1 MIKKV
6 LNGKELAERLNSEL
20 KNKINLDYQK
30 TGIRPKLAA
39 ILVGDDP
46 ASKLYINIKRKTCAR
61 LGIDSIL
68 INLNKD
74 ITNTELFTKINDLN
88 SDTTVH
94 GIILQLPLPEKF
106 KPFTL
111 EFIEKIDPLKDV
123 DGLHPINKGKL
134 FDYNEEIVPATPK
147 GIITL
152 LEYYNVELKGK
163 HVVIINRSNLVGKP
177 LIFMFL
183 KRNATVTICHTS
195 TSDLE
200 SHIKK
205 ADILVVAIGQA
216 DFITKDKIK
225 EGVVIIDV
233 GTSRVNGKTRG
244 DVKFE
249 DVFDIVGAISP
260 NPGGVGPMTVSFL
273 LQNTYNAYKRQ
284 IRE

>member
-1 MIKKV
+1 MGKI
-6 LNGKELAERLNSEL
+6 LNGKELAEKLNSEL
-20 KNKINLDYQK
+20 KNKINLDYK
-30 TGIRPKLAA
+30 RTGIKPKLAA

-46 ASKLYINIKRKTCAR
+46 ASKLYINIKRKTCAEI
-61 LGIDSIL
+61 GIESTL
-68 INLNKD
+68 VTLNRES
-74 ITNTELFTKINDLN
+74 TNVELFTKIRELN
-88 SDTTVH
+88 NDTTVH
-94 GIILQLPLPEKF
+94 GIILQLPLPINF

-163 HVVIINRSNLVGKP
+163 HVVIVNRSNLVGKP

-195 TSDLE
+195 TSHLE

-205 ADILVVAIGQA
+205 ADILVVAIGQP

-225 EGVVIIDV
+225 EGAIIIDV
-233 GTSRVNGKTRG
+233 GTSRVDGKTRG

-249 DVFDIVGAISP
+249 DVFERCSWITP

>member
-1 MIKKV
+1 MGKI
-6 LNGKELAERLNSEL
+6 LNGKELAARLNLEL
-20 KNKINLDYQK
+20 KNKINLDYQRTSVK
-30 TGIRPKLAA
+30 PKLAA
-39 ILVGDDP
+39 ILVGEDP
-46 ASKLYINIKRKTCAR
+46 ASELYIRIKRKTCAEV
-61 LGIDSIL
+61 GIDSIL
-68 INLNKD
+68 INLNGEV
-74 ITNTELFTKINDLN
+74 TNTELSTKISELN
-88 SDTTVH
+88 KDTTVH
-94 GIILQLPLPEKF
+94 GIILQLPLPVKF
-106 KPFTL
+106 KPFTI
-111 EFIEKIDPLKDV
+111 EFIDKIDPLKDV

-152 LEYYNVELKGK
+152 LESYNVELKGK

-205 ADILVVAIGQA
+205 ADILVVAIGQP

-244 DVKFE
+244 DVKFD
-249 DVFDIVGAISP
+249 DVFDKCSWITP
-260 NPGGVGPMTVSFL
+260 NPGGIGPMTVSFL

-284 IRE
+284 ISE

>member
-1 MIKKV
+1 MGNI

-20 KNKINLDYQK
+20 KRKINLDFQK

-46 ASKLYINIKRKTCAR
+46 ASKLYINIKRKTCAEI
-61 LGIDSIL
+61 GIDSVL
-68 INLNKD
+68 VNLNMED
-74 ITNTELFTKINDLN
+74 TNTKLFTEINNLN
-88 SDTTVH
+88 NDTTVH
-94 GIILQLPLPEKF
+94 GIILQLPLPAKF

-123 DGLHPINKGKL
+123 DGLHPTNKGKL

-152 LEYYNVELKGK
+152 LEYYKVELKGK

-195 TSDLE
+195 TLDLE
-200 SHIKK
+200 SYIKK
-205 ADILVVAIGQA
+205 ADILVVAVGQP

-225 EGVVIIDV
+225 KGVVIIDV

-249 DVFDIVGAISP
+249 DVFDTCSWITP

-273 LQNTYNAYKRQ
+273 LQNTYYAYKRQ
-284 IRE
+284 FSE

>member
-1 MIKKV
+1 MGKV
-6 LNGKELAERLNSEL
+6 LNGKELAARLNSEL
-20 KNKINLDYQK
+20 KNKINLEYER
-30 TGIRPKLAA
+30 TGTKPKLAA

-46 ASKLYINIKRKTCAR
+46 ASKLYINMKRNLCEKI
-61 LGIDSIL
+61 GIDSIL
-68 INLNKD
+68 VKLNTEVSNAEIFTKIGELNKD
-74 ITNTELFTKINDLN
+74 
-88 SDTTVH
+88 STVH
-94 GIILQLPLPEKF
+94 GIILQLPLPVKF

-111 EFIEKIDPLKDV
+111 EFMEKINPLKDV
-123 DGLHPINKGKL
+123 DGLHPINKGNL
-134 FDYNEEIVPATPK
+134 FDYNEEIAPATPK

-152 LEYYNVELKGK
+152 LEYYNVEIKGK

-195 TSDLE
+195 TIDIE
-200 SHIKK
+200 SHIKN
-205 ADILVVAIGQA
+205 ADILVVAISQP

-249 DVFDIVGAISP
+249 EVFDTCSWITP

-284 IRE
+284 ISE

>member
-1 MIKKV
+1 MGK
-6 LNGKELAERLNSEL
+6 LLDGKELAEKLNSEL
-20 KNKINLDYQK
+20 KKKINSDYQR
-30 TGIRPKLAA
+30 TGIKPKLAA

-46 ASKLYINIKRKTCAR
+46 ASKLYINMKRKLCEKI
-61 LGIDSIL
+61 GIDSIL
-68 INLNKD
+68 VKLNTKVSNAEIHAKIGDLNKD
-74 ITNTELFTKINDLN
+74 
-88 SDTTVH
+88 STVH
-94 GIILQLPLPEKF
+94 GIILQLPLPVKF

-111 EFIEKIDPLKDV
+111 EFMEKINPLKDV
-123 DGLHPINKGKL
+123 DGLHPINKGNL

-152 LEYYNVELKGK
+152 LEYYNIEIKGK

-195 TSDLE
+195 TIDIE

-205 ADILVVAIGQA
+205 ADILVVAISQP

-225 EGVVIIDV
+225 DGVVIIDV

-244 DVKFE
+244 DVKFN
-249 DVFDIVGAISP
+249 DVFNMCSWITP

-284 IRE
+284 I

>member
-1 MIKKV
+1 MGNV
-6 LNGKELAERLNSEL
+6 LNGKKLAEKLNSEL
-20 KNKINLDYQK
+20 KNKINLDFK
-30 TGIRPKLAA
+30 RTSIKPKLAA

-46 ASKLYINIKRKTCAR
+46 ASKLYINIKRKTCAEI
-61 LGIDSIL
+61 GIESTL
-68 INLNKD
+68 VKLNREV
-74 ITNTELFTKINDLN
+74 TNAELFTKINELN
-88 SDTTVH
+88 NDITVH
-94 GIILQLPLPEKF
+94 GIILQLPLPGKF

-195 TSDLE
+195 TADLE

-205 ADILVVAIGQA
+205 ADILVVAIGQP
-216 DFITKDKIK
+216 DFITKEKIK
-225 EGVVIIDV
+225 KGVVIIDV

-249 DVFDIVGAISP
+249 DVFDMCSWITP

>member
-1 MIKKV
+1 MGKI
-6 LNGKELAERLNSEL
+6 LNGRELAARLNSEL
-20 KNKINLDYQK
+20 KNKINLDYQR

-39 ILVGDDP
+39 ILVGNDP
-46 ASKLYINIKRKTCAR
+46 ASKLYVDIKRKTCAEI
-61 LGIDSIL
+61 GIDSTL
-68 INLNKD
+68 INFN
-74 ITNTELFTKINDLN
+74 IEVTNAELFTKISELN
-88 SDTTVH
+88 NDTTVH
-94 GIILQLPLPEKF
+94 GIILQLPLPVKF

-111 EFIEKIDPLKDV
+111 EFIEKIDPFKDV

-152 LEYYNVELKGK
+152 LEYYNIELKGK

-200 SHIKK
+200 SYIEK
-205 ADILVVAIGQA
+205 ADILVVAIGQP

-249 DVFDIVGAISP
+249 DVFDMCSWITP

-284 IRE
+284 IR

>member
-1 MIKKV
+1 MGKV
-6 LNGKELAERLNSEL
+6 LNGKELAARLNSEL
-20 KNKINLDYQK
+20 KNKINLEYER
-30 TGIRPKLAA
+30 TGTKPKLAA

-46 ASKLYINIKRKTCAR
+46 ASKLYINMKRNLCEKI
-61 LGIDSIL
+61 GIDSIL
-68 INLNKD
+68 VKLNTEVSNAEIFTKIGELNKD
-74 ITNTELFTKINDLN
+74 
-88 SDTTVH
+88 STVH
-94 GIILQLPLPEKF
+94 GIILQLPLPVKF

-111 EFIEKIDPLKDV
+111 EFMEKINPLKDV
-123 DGLHPINKGKL
+123 DGLHPINKGNL
-134 FDYNEEIVPATPK
+134 FDYNEEIAPATPK

-152 LEYYNVELKGK
+152 LEYYNVEIKGK

-195 TSDLE
+195 TIDIE
-200 SHIKK
+200 SHIKN
-205 ADILVVAIGQA
+205 ADILVVAISQP

-244 DVKFE
+244 DVKFDE
-249 DVFDIVGAISP
+249 VFDTCSWITP

>member
-1 MIKKV
+1 MGKV

-20 KNKINLDYQK
+20 KNKINLDFQRTDIK
-30 TGIRPKLAA
+30 PKLAA

-46 ASKLYINIKRKTCAR
+46 ASKLYITIKRRTCSEI
-61 LGIDSIL
+61 GIDSTL
-68 INLNKD
+68 VKLNSESTKS
-74 ITNTELFTKINDLN
+74 ELFTKISELNNDP
-88 SDTTVH
+88 SVH
-94 GIILQLPLPEKF
+94 GIILQLPLPVKF

-195 TSDLE
+195 TSGLE
-200 SHIKK
+200 NHIKK
-205 ADILVVAIGQA
+205 ADILVVAIGQP

-244 DVKFE
+244 DVKFD
-249 DVFDIVGAISP
+249 DVFDMCSWITP

-284 IRE
+284 ISE

>member
-1 MIKKV
+1 MGNV
-6 LNGKELAERLNSEL
+6 LNGKKLAEKLNSEL
-20 KNKINLDYQK
+20 KNKINLDFK
-30 TGIRPKLAA
+30 RTGIKPKLAA

-46 ASKLYINIKRKTCAR
+46 ASKLYINIKRKTCAEI
-61 LGIDSIL
+61 GIESTL
-68 INLNKD
+68 VKLNREV
-74 ITNTELFTKINDLN
+74 TNAELFTKINELN
-88 SDTTVH
+88 NDTTVH
-94 GIILQLPLPEKF
+94 GIILQLPLPVKF

-134 FDYNEEIVPATPK
+134 FDYNEDLVPATPK

-152 LEYYNVELKGK
+152 LEYYNVELTGK

-205 ADILVVAIGQA
+205 ADILVVAIGQP

-225 EGVVIIDV
+225 KGVVIIDV

-249 DVFDIVGAISP
+249 DVFDLCSWITP

>member
-1 MIKKV
+1 MGKV
-6 LNGKELAERLNSEL
+6 LNGKELADRLNSEL
-20 KNKINLDYQK
+20 RNKINLDYQT
-30 TGIRPKLAA
+30 TGIKPKLAA

-46 ASKLYINIKRKTCAR
+46 ASKLYITIKRRTCAEI
-61 LGIDSIL
+61 GIDSTL
-68 INLNKD
+68 IKLNGD
-74 ITNTELFTKINDLN
+74 VSNAELFTKISELND
-88 SDTTVH
+88 DTSVH
-94 GIILQLPLPEKF
+94 GIILQLPLPVKL
-106 KPFTL
+106 KPYTL
-111 EFIEKIDPLKDV
+111 GFIEKIDPLKDV

-183 KRNATVTICHTS
+183 KRNATVTVCHTS

-200 SHIKK
+200 NHIKK
-205 ADILVVAIGQA
+205 ADILVVAIGLP

-249 DVFDIVGAISP
+249 DVFDTCSWITP

-284 IRE
+284 ISE

>member
-1 MIKKV
+1 
-6 LNGKELAERLNSEL
+6 
-20 KNKINLDYQK
+20 
-30 TGIRPKLAA
+30 
-39 ILVGDDP
+39 
-46 ASKLYINIKRKTCAR
+46 
-61 LGIDSIL
+61 
-68 INLNKD
+68 
-74 ITNTELFTKINDLN
+74 
-88 SDTTVH
+88 
-94 GIILQLPLPEKF
+94 
-106 KPFTL
+106 
-111 EFIEKIDPLKDV
+111 FIEKIDPLKDV

-147 GIITL
+147 GIIAL

-195 TSDLE
+195 TLDLE
-200 SHIKK
+200 SYIKK
-205 ADILVVAIGQA
+205 ADILVVAIGQP

-225 EGVVIIDV
+225 EGAVIIDV

-249 DVFDIVGAISP
+249 DVLDACSWITP

-273 LQNTYNAYKRQ
+273 LHNTYNAYKRK
-284 IRE
+284 ISE

>member
-1 MIKKV
+1 MGKI
-6 LNGKELAERLNSEL
+6 LNGKELAVRLNSEL
-20 KNKINLDYQK
+20 KNKINLDYQR
-30 TGIRPKLAA
+30 TGVKPKLAA

-46 ASKLYINIKRKTCAR
+46 ASELYIRIKRKTCAEI
-61 LGIDSIL
+61 GIDSIL
-68 INLNKD
+68 INLNGEVS
-74 ITNTELFTKINDLN
+74 NAELFTKISELNNDI
-88 SDTTVH
+88 TVH
-94 GIILQLPLPEKF
+94 GIILQLPLPVKF

-111 EFIEKIDPLKDV
+111 EFIEQIDPLKDV

-152 LEYYNVELKGK
+152 LEYYNIELKGK

-205 ADILVVAIGQA
+205 ADILVVAIGQP

-244 DVKFE
+244 DVKFD
-249 DVFDIVGAISP
+249 DVFDKCSWITP
-260 NPGGVGPMTVSFL
+260 NPGGIGPMTVSFL
-273 LQNTYNAYKRQ
+273 LQNTYNVYKRK
-284 IRE
+284 ISE

>member
-1 MIKKV
+1 MGNV
-6 LNGKELAERLNSEL
+6 LNGKKLAEKLNSEL
-20 KNKINLDYQK
+20 KTKINLDFK
-30 TGIRPKLAA
+30 RTGIKPKLAA

-46 ASKLYINIKRKTCAR
+46 ASQLYINIKRKTCAEI
-61 LGIDSIL
+61 GIDSIL
-68 INLNKD
+68 VKLNREV
-74 ITNTELFTKINDLN
+74 TNAELFTEINELN
-88 SDTTVH
+88 NNTTVH
-94 GIILQLPLPEKF
+94 GIILQLPLPVKF

-134 FDYNEEIVPATPK
+134 FDYNEENVPATPK

-152 LEYYNVELKGK
+152 LEFYNVELKGK

-195 TSDLE
+195 TTDLE

-205 ADILVVAIGQA
+205 ADILVVAIGQP

-249 DVFDIVGAISP
+249 DVCDMCSWITP

>member
-1 MIKKV
+1 MGKI
-6 LNGKELAERLNSEL
+6 LNGKELAVRLNSEL
-20 KNKINLDYQK
+20 KNKINLDYQR
-30 TGIRPKLAA
+30 TGVKPKLAA

-46 ASKLYINIKRKTCAR
+46 ASELYIRIKRKTCAEI
-61 LGIDSIL
+61 GIDSIL
-68 INLNKD
+68 INLNGEVS
-74 ITNTELFTKINDLN
+74 NAELFTKISELNNDI
-88 SDTTVH
+88 TVH
-94 GIILQLPLPEKF
+94 GIILQLPLPVKF

-111 EFIEKIDPLKDV
+111 EFIEQIDPLKDV

-152 LEYYNVELKGK
+152 LEYYNIELKGK

-205 ADILVVAIGQA
+205 ADILVVAIGQP

-225 EGVVIIDV
+225 EGAVIIDV

-244 DVKFE
+244 DVKFD
-249 DVFDIVGAISP
+249 DVFDKCSWITP
-260 NPGGVGPMTVSFL
+260 NPGGIGPMTVSFL
-273 LQNTYNAYKRQ
+273 LQNTYNVYKRK
-284 IRE
+284 ISE

>member
-1 MIKKV
+1 MGNV
-6 LNGKELAERLNSEL
+6 LNGKKLAEKLNSEL
-20 KNKINLDYQK
+20 KTKINLDFK
-30 TGIRPKLAA
+30 RTGIKPKLAA

-46 ASKLYINIKRKTCAR
+46 ASQLYINIKRKTCAEI
-61 LGIDSIL
+61 GIDSIL
-68 INLNKD
+68 VKLNREV
-74 ITNTELFTKINDLN
+74 TNAELFTEINELN
-88 SDTTVH
+88 NNTTVH
-94 GIILQLPLPEKF
+94 GIILQLPLPVKF

-152 LEYYNVELKGK
+152 LEYYNVELTGK

-195 TSDLE
+195 TTDLE

-205 ADILVVAIGQA
+205 ADILVVAIGQP

-249 DVFDIVGAISP
+249 DVCDMCSWITP

-284 IRE
+284 IRD

>member
-1 MIKKV
+1 MGKI
-6 LNGKELAERLNSEL
+6 LNGKELAARLNSEL
-20 KNKINLDYQK
+20 KTKITLDYQR
-30 TGIRPKLAA
+30 TGVKPKLAA

-46 ASKLYINIKRKTCAR
+46 ASELYIRIKRKTCAEI
-61 LGIDSIL
+61 GIDSIL
-68 INLNKD
+68 INLNGEV
-74 ITNTELFTKINDLN
+74 TNAELFTKISELN
-88 SDTTVH
+88 NDTTVH
-94 GIILQLPLPEKF
+94 GIILQLPLPVKL
-106 KPFTL
+106 KPSTL
-111 EFIEKIDPLKDV
+111 EFIEQIDPLKDV

-147 GIITL
+147 GIIAL
-152 LEYYNVELKGK
+152 LEHYNIEIKGK

-200 SHIKK
+200 SYLKK
-205 ADILVVAIGQA
+205 ADILVVAIGQP

-225 EGVVIIDV
+225 EGVIIIDV

-249 DVFDIVGAISP
+249 DVFGTCSWITP
-260 NPGGVGPMTVSFL
+260 NPGGIGPMTVSFL
-273 LQNTYNAYKRQ
+273 LQNTYNAYKRK
-284 IRE
+284 ISE

>member
-1 MIKKV
+1 MGKI

-20 KNKINLDYQK
+20 KNKITLDYQR
-30 TGIRPKLAA
+30 TGIKPKLAA

-46 ASKLYINIKRKTCAR
+46 ASKLYITIKRKTCAEI
-61 LGIDSIL
+61 GIDSTL
-68 INLNKD
+68 VKLTRECTKA
-74 ITNTELFTKINDLN
+74 ELFTKISELN
-88 SDTTVH
+88 NDTTIH
-94 GIILQLPLPEKF
+94 GIILQLPLPVKF
-106 KPFTL
+106 KPSTL

-183 KRNATVTICHTS
+183 KRNATITVCHTS

-200 SHIKK
+200 NHIKK
-205 ADILVVAIGQA
+205 ADILVVAIGQP

-249 DVFDIVGAISP
+249 DVFDKCSWITP

-284 IRE
+284 ISE

>member
-1 MIKKV
+1 MGKI
-6 LNGKELAERLNSEL
+6 LNGKELAAKLNSEL
-20 KNKINLDYQK
+20 KIKINSDYK
-30 TGIRPKLAA
+30 RTGIKPKLAA

-46 ASKLYINIKRKTCAR
+46 ASKLYIKIKRKTCDEI
-61 LGIDSIL
+61 GIDSIL
-68 INLNKD
+68 VNLNGD
-74 ITNTELFTKINDLN
+74 ITNAELFAKINELN
-88 SDTTVH
+88 NDRTVH
-94 GIILQLPLPEKF
+94 GIILQLPLPVKF

-111 EFIEKIDPLKDV
+111 EFIEKIDSLKDV

-200 SHIKK
+200 RHIKK
-205 ADILVVAIGQA
+205 ADILVVAIGQP

-249 DVFDIVGAISP
+249 DVFDKCSWITP

-273 LQNTYNAYKRQ
+273 LQNTYNAYKRK

>member
-1 MIKKV
+1 MGKV

-20 KNKINLDYQK
+20 KNKINLDYQR
-30 TGIRPKLAA
+30 TGVKPKLAA

-46 ASKLYINIKRKTCAR
+46 ASELYIRIKRKTCAEI
-61 LGIDSIL
+61 GIDSIL
-68 INLNKD
+68 INLNGEVS
-74 ITNTELFTKINDLN
+74 NAELFTKISELN
-88 SDTTVH
+88 SDLTVH
-94 GIILQLPLPEKF
+94 GIILQLPLPVKF

-111 EFIEKIDPLKDV
+111 EFIEQIDPLKDV

-134 FDYNEEIVPATPK
+134 FDYNEEFVPATPK

-152 LEYYNVELKGK
+152 LEYYNIELKGK

-195 TSDLE
+195 TSNLE

-205 ADILVVAIGQA
+205 ADILVVAIGQP

-225 EGVVIIDV
+225 EGAVIIDV

-244 DVKFE
+244 DVKFD
-249 DVFDIVGAISP
+249 DVFDKCSWITP
-260 NPGGVGPMTVSFL
+260 NPGGIGPMTVSFL
-273 LQNTYNAYKRQ
+273 LQNTYNVYKRK
-284 IRE
+284 ISE

>member
-1 MIKKV
+1 MGKV
-6 LNGKELAERLNSEL
+6 LNGKELATRLNSEL
-20 KNKINLDYQK
+20 KNKINLDYQR
-30 TGIRPKLAA
+30 TGVKPKLAA

-46 ASKLYINIKRKTCAR
+46 ASKLYISIKRKTCAEI
-61 LGIDSIL
+61 GIESTL
-68 INLNKD
+68 VTLNRES
-74 ITNTELFTKINDLN
+74 TNAELFTKISELNNDP
-88 SDTTVH
+88 TIH
-94 GIILQLPLPEKF
+94 GIILQLPLPVKF

-123 DGLHPINKGKL
+123 DGLHPFNKGKL

-205 ADILVVAIGQA
+205 ADILVVAIGQP

-249 DVFDIVGAISP
+249 DVFDKCSWITP
-260 NPGGVGPMTVSFL
+260 NPGGIGPMTVSFL
-273 LQNTYNAYKRQ
+273 LQNTYNVYKRK
-284 IRE
+284 ISE

>member
-1 MIKKV
+1 MGKV
-6 LNGKELAERLNSEL
+6 LNGKELAAKLNSEL
-20 KNKINLDYQK
+20 KNKINLDYQR
-30 TGIRPKLAA
+30 TGVKPKLAA

-46 ASKLYINIKRKTCAR
+46 ASKLYIRIKRKTCAEI
-61 LGIDSIL
+61 GIDSIL
-68 INLNKD
+68 INLNGEV
-74 ITNTELFTKINDLN
+74 TNAELFSKISELN
-88 SDTTVH
+88 KDSTVH
-94 GIILQLPLPEKF
+94 GIILQLPLPVKF

-205 ADILVVAIGQA
+205 ADILVVAIGQP

-244 DVKFE
+244 DVKFD
-249 DVFDIVGAISP
+249 DVFDKVSAITP

-273 LQNTYNAYKRQ
+273 LQNTFNAYKRQ
-284 IRE
+284 ISG

>member
-1 MIKKV
+1 MGKI
-6 LNGKELAERLNSEL
+6 LNGRELAARLNSEL
-20 KNKINLDYQK
+20 KNKINLDYQR

-39 ILVGDDP
+39 ILVGNDP
-46 ASKLYINIKRKTCAR
+46 ASKLYVDIKRKTCAEI
-61 LGIDSIL
+61 GIDSTL
-68 INLNKD
+68 VNFNREV
-74 ITNTELFTKINDLN
+74 TNAELFTKISELN
-88 SDTTVH
+88 NDTTVH
-94 GIILQLPLPEKF
+94 GIILQLPLPVKF

-111 EFIEKIDPLKDV
+111 EFIEKIDPFKDV

-200 SHIKK
+200 SFIEK
-205 ADILVVAIGQA
+205 ADILVVAIGQP

-249 DVFDIVGAISP
+249 DVFDMCSWITP

-284 IRE
+284 IRK

>member
-1 MIKKV
+1 MGKI
-6 LNGKELAERLNSEL
+6 LNGKELAARLNSEL

-30 TGIRPKLAA
+30 TGVKPKLAA

-46 ASKLYINIKRKTCAR
+46 ASKLYIRIKRKTCAEI
-61 LGIDSIL
+61 GIDSIL
-68 INLNKD
+68 INLNAEVK
-74 ITNTELFTKINDLN
+74 NAELFKKISELN
-88 SDTTVH
+88 KDTTVH
-94 GIILQLPLPEKF
+94 GIILQLPLPVKF
-106 KPFTL
+106 KHSTL

-152 LEYYNVELKGK
+152 LEYYNLEIKGK

-205 ADILVVAIGQA
+205 ADILVVAIGQP
-216 DFITKDKIK
+216 DYITKDKIK

-244 DVKFE
+244 DVKFD
-249 DVFDIVGAISP
+249 DVFDKCSWITP
-260 NPGGVGPMTVSFL
+260 NPGGIGPMTVSFL

-284 IRE
+284 ISG

>member
-1 MIKKV
+1 MGKI
-6 LNGKELAERLNSEL
+6 LNGKELAAKLNSEL
-20 KNKINLDYQK
+20 KNKITLDYQR
-30 TGIRPKLAA
+30 TGVKPKLAA

-46 ASKLYINIKRKTCAR
+46 ASELYIRIKRKTCAEI
-61 LGIDSIL
+61 GIDSIL
-68 INLNKD
+68 INLNGEA
-74 ITNTELFTKINDLN
+74 TNAELFTKISELN
-88 SDTTVH
+88 KDNTVH
-94 GIILQLPLPEKF
+94 GIILQLPLPVKF

-152 LEYYNVELKGK
+152 LEYYNVEIKGK

-195 TSDLE
+195 TLDLE
-200 SHIKK
+200 GHIKK
-205 ADILVVAIGQA
+205 ADILVAAIGQP
-216 DFITKDKIK
+216 DFITKEKIK

-249 DVFDIVGAISP
+249 DVFSTCSWITP
-260 NPGGVGPMTVSFL
+260 NPGGIGPMTVSFL
-273 LQNTYNAYKRQ
+273 LQNTYNAYKRK
-284 IRE
+284 ISG

>member
-1 MIKKV
+1 MGKI
-6 LNGKELAERLNSEL
+6 LNGKELAARLNSEL
-20 KNKINLDYQK
+20 KNKINLDYQR
-30 TGIRPKLAA
+30 TGVKPKLAA

-46 ASKLYINIKRKTCAR
+46 ASELYIRIKRKTCAEI
-61 LGIDSIL
+61 GIDSIL
-68 INLNKD
+68 INLNGEVS
-74 ITNTELFTKINDLN
+74 NAELFTKISELN
-88 SDTTVH
+88 SDLTVH
-94 GIILQLPLPEKF
+94 GIILQLPLPVKF

-111 EFIEKIDPLKDV
+111 EFIEQIDPLKDV

-134 FDYNEEIVPATPK
+134 FDYNEEFVPATPK

-152 LEYYNVELKGK
+152 LEYYNIELKGK

-195 TSDLE
+195 TSNLE

-205 ADILVVAIGQA
+205 ADILVVAIGQP

-225 EGVVIIDV
+225 EGAVIIDV

-244 DVKFE
+244 DVKFD
-249 DVFDIVGAISP
+249 DVFDKCSWITP
-260 NPGGVGPMTVSFL
+260 NPGGIGPMTVSFL
-273 LQNTYNAYKRQ
+273 LQNTYNAYKRK
-284 IRE
+284 ISE

>member
-1 MIKKV
+1 MGKI
-6 LNGKELAERLNSEL
+6 LNGRELAARLNSEL
-20 KNKINLDYQK
+20 KNKINLDYQR

-46 ASKLYINIKRKTCAR
+46 ASKLYVDIKRKTCAEI
-61 LGIDSIL
+61 GIDSTL
-68 INLNKD
+68 VNFNREV
-74 ITNTELFTKINDLN
+74 TNAELFTKISELN
-88 SDTTVH
+88 NDTTVH
-94 GIILQLPLPEKF
+94 GIILQLPLPVKF

-111 EFIEKIDPLKDV
+111 EFIEKIDPFKDV

-200 SHIKK
+200 SFIQK
-205 ADILVVAIGQA
+205 ADILVVAIGQP

-233 GTSRVNGKTRG
+233 GTTRVNGKTRG

-249 DVFDIVGAISP
+249 DVFDMCSWITP

-284 IRE
+284 IRK

>member
-1 MIKKV
+1 MGKI
-6 LNGKELAERLNSEL
+6 LNGKELAARLNSEL
-20 KNKINLDYQK
+20 KNKITLDYQRTSVK
-30 TGIRPKLAA
+30 PKLAA
-39 ILVGDDP
+39 ILVGEDP
-46 ASKLYINIKRKTCAR
+46 ASELYIRIKRKTCAEV
-61 LGIDSIL
+61 GIDSIL
-68 INLNKD
+68 INLNGEV
-74 ITNTELFTKINDLN
+74 TNTELFTKISELN
-88 SDTTVH
+88 KDTTVH
-94 GIILQLPLPEKF
+94 GIILQLPLPVKF
-106 KPFTL
+106 KPFTI
-111 EFIEKIDPLKDV
+111 EFIDKIDPLKDV

-152 LEYYNVELKGK
+152 LESYNVELKGK

-205 ADILVVAIGQA
+205 ADILVVAIGQP

-249 DVFDIVGAISP
+249 DVFDTCSWITP
-260 NPGGVGPMTVSFL
+260 NPGGIGPMTVSFL
-273 LQNTYNAYKRQ
+273 LQNTYNAYKRK
-284 IRE
+284 ISE

>member
-1 MIKKV
+1 MGKI
-6 LNGKELAERLNSEL
+6 LNGKELAARLNSEL
-20 KNKINLDYQK
+20 KNKINLDYQR
-30 TGIRPKLAA
+30 TGVKPKLAA

-46 ASKLYINIKRKTCAR
+46 ASELYIRIKRKTCAEI
-61 LGIDSIL
+61 GIDSIL
-68 INLNKD
+68 INLNGEVS
-74 ITNTELFTKINDLN
+74 NAELFTKISELN
-88 SDTTVH
+88 SDLTVH
-94 GIILQLPLPEKF
+94 GIILQLPLPVKF

-111 EFIEKIDPLKDV
+111 KFIEQIDPLKDV

-134 FDYNEEIVPATPK
+134 FDYNEEFVPATPK

-152 LEYYNVELKGK
+152 LEYYNIELKGK

-195 TSDLE
+195 TSNLE

-205 ADILVVAIGQA
+205 ADILVVAIGQP

-225 EGVVIIDV
+225 EGAVIIDV

-244 DVKFE
+244 DVKFD
-249 DVFDIVGAISP
+249 DVFDKCSWITP
-260 NPGGVGPMTVSFL
+260 NPGGIGPMTVSFL
-273 LQNTYNAYKRQ
+273 LQNTYNAYKRK
-284 IRE
+284 ISE

>member
-1 MIKKV
+1 MGKV
-6 LNGKELAERLNSEL
+6 LNGKELADRLNSEL
-20 KNKINLDYQK
+20 RNKINLDYQT
-30 TGIRPKLAA
+30 TGIKPKLAA

-46 ASKLYINIKRKTCAR
+46 ASKLYITIKRRTCAEI
-61 LGIDSIL
+61 GIDSTL
-68 INLNKD
+68 IKLNGD
-74 ITNTELFTKINDLN
+74 VSNAELFTKISELND
-88 SDTTVH
+88 DTSVH
-94 GIILQLPLPEKF
+94 GIILQLPLPVKL
-106 KPFTL
+106 KPYTL
-111 EFIEKIDPLKDV
+111 GFIEKIDPLKDV

-183 KRNATVTICHTS
+183 KRNATVTVCHTS

-200 SHIKK
+200 NHIKK
-205 ADILVVAIGQA
+205 ADILVVAIGLP

-244 DVKFE
+244 DVKFD
-249 DVFDIVGAISP
+249 DVFDTCSWITP

-284 IRE
+284 ISE

>member
-1 MIKKV
+1 MGKV
-6 LNGKELAERLNSEL
+6 LNGKELAAKLNSEL
-20 KNKINLDYQK
+20 KNKIDLDYQR
-30 TGIRPKLAA
+30 TGVKPKLAA
-39 ILVGDDP
+39 ILVGEDP
-46 ASKLYINIKRKTCAR
+46 ASKLYIRIKRRTCAEI
-61 LGIDSIL
+61 GIDSVF
-68 INLNKD
+68 INLNGEV
-74 ITNTELFTKINDLN
+74 TNAELFSKISELN
-88 SDTTVH
+88 KDSTVH
-94 GIILQLPLPEKF
+94 GIILQLPLPVKF

-134 FDYNEEIVPATPK
+134 FDYNEKIVPATPK

-205 ADILVVAIGQA
+205 ADILVVAIGQP

-244 DVKFE
+244 DVKFD
-249 DVFDIVGAISP
+249 DVFDKCSWITP
-260 NPGGVGPMTVSFL
+260 NPGGIGPMTVSFL

-284 IRE
+284 ISE